1 MRNLNSQPD
10 EMKSTDISPVLDYSM
25 MKKEDDKAK
34 LIRDLVLP
42 LNSGIQTRQLSAEKD
57 SPSSRVQQCFDLQ

>member
-10 EMKSTDISPVLDYSM
+10 EMKSTDIMPVLDYSM
-25 MKKEDDKAK
+25 MKRDDDKAK

-42 LNSGIQTRQLSAEKD
+42 QNSGIQTR
-57 SPSSRVQQCFDLQ
+57 

>member
-42 LNSGIQTRQLSAEKD
+42 LNSGI
-57 SPSSRVQQCFDLQ
+57 